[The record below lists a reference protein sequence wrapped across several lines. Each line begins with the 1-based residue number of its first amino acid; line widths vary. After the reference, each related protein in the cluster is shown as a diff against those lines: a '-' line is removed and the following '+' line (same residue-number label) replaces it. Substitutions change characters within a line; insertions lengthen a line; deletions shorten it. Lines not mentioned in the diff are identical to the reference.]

1 MATICVRCAASLPDI
16 AQARRCRGC
25 GADYP
30 LLDGVE
36 VLAPDYRGHR
46 EESWDP
52 ELFEAL
58 DDLLDGHPWYV
69 GRNRA
74 ILAFLRRYTP
84 DVFTGRGLDL
94 GCGNGFVTA
103 WLAQNGLDVQGADI
117 YLEGL
122 RLARRRTDARLAL
135 VSPGRLPYV
144 DEFDLVV
151 LADVIEH
158 VEDDVALLAQARA
171 ALHGGGAILVTVP
184 AFSWLWG
191 RIDDAAHHRRR
202 YSAGQLRR
210 TLEAAGFSVLAIS
223 YYMMPLVPVI
233 FARRLLHEGSSAD
246 TFVRC
251 STPPGRLTSAV
262 LSLYLRLEERLI
274 TRGLMPVG
282 SSLLAVAR
290 APSPVDPELRRS
302 EERAFAATP
311 RPD

>member
-1 MATICVRCAASLPDI
+1 MATICVRCAASLPD
-16 AQARRCRGC
+16 APQHRRCSAC

-30 LLDGVE
+30 LVDGVE
-36 VLAPDYRGHR
+36 VLAPDHDANR
-46 EESWDP
+46 EDGWDP
-52 ELFEAL
+52 SLFEAL
-58 DDLLDGHPWYV
+58 DDLLDGHPWYG

-74 ILAFLRRYTP
+74 ILAFLRRYAP
-84 DVFTGRGLDL
+84 DVFGGRGLDL

-103 WLAQNGLDVQGADI
+103 FLAQHGVDMRGADI

-122 RLARRRTDARLAL
+122 RLAARRTDARLAL
-135 VSPGRLPYV
+135 FAPGKLPYA

-158 VEDDVALLAQARA
+158 VEDDVALLAQAGA
-171 ALHGGGAILVTVP
+171 ALHAGGALLVTVP

-202 YSAGQLRR
+202 YSAGQLRHA
-210 TLEAAGFSVLAIS
+210 LLKAGFSVLAVS
-223 YYMMPLVPVI
+223 YYMMPLVPII
-233 FARRLLHEGSSAD
+233 FARRLVRERSPAD

-251 STPPGRLTSAV
+251 STPPGPVTSAV

-274 TRGLMPVG
+274 TRGLVPIG

-290 APSPVDPELRRS
+290 APSRVPAEPQSFRSPEL
-302 EERAFAATP
+302 AAAP